1 MSKLIFLDA
10 SPLGMVTH
18 PKAKGLNLVCQLWL
32 EAQLIQGS
40 TIFIPEIT
48 DYEVRRELIRAGK
61 TNSLKKL
68 DQLIAVLEY
77 VPLTTKMMRL
87 AAELWAKMRQEGQ
100 PTADAKALDGDVIL
114 AAQAIATA
122 QTSNQ
127 DIVIATSNV
136 GHLAR
141 LTNAQDWQSI

>member
-18 PKAKGLNLVCQLWL
+18 PKAKGLNLACQLWL
-32 EAQLIQGS
+32 ETQLTKGS

-77 VPLTTKMMRL
+77 VPLTTNVMRL

-114 AAQAIATA
+114 ASQAIATA
-122 QTSNQ
+122 QTRNQ